1 MRTKTMLIALFVASI
16 VVLAGILW
24 RNGSQIQPIGATA
37 APVTTS
43 VLVATAP
50 LGTGTLLRAEDV
62 HWQPWSDPV
71 QPTYIVRPSEEARK
85 AKPDIDAETLAN
97 VYGAVVRQRIE
108 AGKPIAANMIV
119 KPGDRGFLAAVLTPG
134 YRAIAIGVTAV
145 SGAAGLIFP
154 GDHVDVILTQ
164 RFQDT
169 QEPLARR
176 SVGETIVQNLRV
188 LAVDQH
194 LQQVSADPSANGGQV
209 ARTVT
214 LELLPEQ
221 AEMVSVAAELGKLSL
236 TLRSV
241 PIGPEPLTAD
251 NQVAETTRSTWADDV
266 SPALRPQKPKPHAGA
281 KAMVVRIMRGSK
293 TENVKQD

>member
-1 MRTKTMLIALFVASI
+1 MRTKTILIALFVASI
-16 VVLAGILW
+16 VVLAGVLW
-24 RNGSQIQPIGATA
+24 RNGSQIQPVSATA
-37 APVTTS
+37 APVTTA

-71 QPTYIVRPSEEARK
+71 LSNYIVRPSEEARK
-85 AKPDIDAETLAN
+85 AKPDIDAQTLAD

-108 AGKPIAANMIV
+108 AGKPIAANAIV

-164 RFQDT
+164 SFRDT

-194 LQQVSADPSANGGQV
+194 LQQVSADPGTNGGQV

-221 AEMVSVAAELGKLSL
+221 AEMVSVASELGKLSL

-241 PIGPEPLTAD
+241 PTNPEPLTAE
-251 NQVAETTRSTWADDV
+251 NQVSEATRSTWADDV
-266 SPALRPQKPKPHAGA
+266 SPALRPQKPKPHAST
-281 KAMVVRIMRGSK
+281 KAAVVRIMRGSK
-293 TENVKQD
+293 IEDVKQD